1 MKLKP
6 TNLPIHAPSL
16 NPQKQKPIQHPLTNA
31 FPPMSFYQRSK
42 RGGLERRE
50 DLVEVRRRG
59 GDGEERQG
67 REEVEARI
75 DAKEFGGREGVGVF
89 VDSEVC
95 VPC

>member
-1 MKLKP
+1 ME
-6 TNLPIHAPSL
+6 
-16 NPQKQKPIQHPLTNA
+16 
-31 FPPMSFYQRSK
+31 RS
-42 RGGLERRE
+42 E

-67 REEVEARI
+67 RGEVEARI